1 MKNENKVLACVDQS
15 RYADYVADCAAWA
28 AHRMNAPLEFLHVI
42 DSHPE
47 RGMGDDRSGA
57 IGIDAQE
64 SLLAKLSA
72 EDETRA
78 KSAREQ
84 GRLFLNRLRER
95 AMAIGAT
102 NVDVR
107 QRHGD
112 LEETV
117 VEQAKGV
124 RLLVLGRRGADA
136 ATSQRSELGHHVE
149 HMVRAL
155 NRPILTVTEDFKAP
169 QRVMIAFDG
178 GVVTRRGVEMV
189 AGSPLFRGLPILL
202 LMSGTQRKDAS
213 KSLEWARGAL
223 EVAGFEVTSSMTP
236 GEAQEVIVRTI
247 QEQAI
252 DMLIMGA
259 FGHSPL
265 RSLVVG
271 SKTTELLKASTIPT
285 LLLR

>member
-1 MKNENKVLACVDQS
+1 
-15 RYADYVADCAAWA
+15 
-28 AHRMNAPLEFLHVI
+28 
-42 DSHPE
+42 
-47 RGMGDDRSGA
+47 
-57 IGIDAQE
+57 
-64 SLLAKLSA
+64 
-72 EDETRA
+72 
-78 KSAREQ
+78 
-84 GRLFLNRLRER
+84 

-102 NVDVR
+102 YVDVR

-213 KSLEWARGAL
+213 KSL
-223 EVAGFEVTSSMTP
+223 
-236 GEAQEVIVRTI
+236 
-247 QEQAI
+247 
-252 DMLIMGA
+252 
-259 FGHSPL
+259 
-265 RSLVVG
+265 
-271 SKTTELLKASTIPT
+271 
-285 LLLR
+285 